1 KPAWEKIYPL
11 INAELIQ
18 ICKGFITG
26 FSNRSFEMLT
36 DEESKYNN
44 KERNERATVAWY
56 NWQVRT
62 GHACIIGDYIAGDI
76 AIVQKVA

>member
-1 KPAWEKIYPL
+1 MAQSYKVILWKTDGSEQEIIFDKKPAWEKIYPL

-36 DEESKYNN
+36 DDGLYCVGEKL
-44 KERNERATVAWY
+44 AWIEL
-56 NWQVRT
+56 VL
-62 GHACIIGDYIAGDI
+62 
-76 AIVQKVA
+76 